1 MRALVEK
8 YPVDVSRIYGAGAGK
23 AANVIW
29 EMMGAYPD
37 LFAAVAVSGGAGQTW
52 KVRRASYVPAWIF
65 GRENDSYCPAGGQ
78 IWSDQ
83 GKLLHG
89 CLTLVRS
96 LRAAGNERVLYSP
109 KPEMTGEELLEDKEA
124 VQWMFVRSKREGY
137 RLRAGA
143 GYPVDKK
150 NHVTSAGAGIDPL
163 PRGSYV
169 SCG

>member
-1 MRALVEK
+1 MGSGEISLFFWQVSVDKDTEHMDIAEQMRALVEK

-109 KPEMTGEELLEDKEA
+109 SRK
-124 VQWMFVRSKREGY
+124 
-137 RLRAGA
+137 
-143 GYPVDKK
+143 
-150 NHVTSAGAGIDPL
+150 
-163 PRGSYV
+163 
-169 SCG
+169 